1 MDGRILRL
9 LSLHVH
15 FLEIDRDKKPQ
26 GRFGISAS
34 HFVPRCQ
41 TWHRNASNIQVWECP
56 SGRRANFISIR
67 QTSSGIFQIFQIFS
81 VINSNYVFSRPWRYS
96 QRYWAWGTSSK
107 PVRKLAP
114 PKRTGISAHSF
125 FLFFNVSFIDPFARG
140 KMRILAWMK
149 FNADR
154 FAGRKRA
161 GSLNKHI
168 KRLSDSAAK
177 SSEKLFN

>member
-1 MDGRILRL
+1 MSTFLRSTETRNHKADL
-9 LSLHVH
+9 E
-15 FLEIDRDKKPQ
+15 FLR
-26 GRFGISAS
+26 S

-114 PKRTGISAHSF
+114 PKRTGISAHGFFF
-125 FLFFNVSFIDPFARG
+125 FLTCH
-140 KMRILAWMK
+140 
-149 FNADR
+149 
-154 FAGRKRA
+154 
-161 GSLNKHI
+161 SLIH
-168 KRLSDSAAK
+168 LHAAK
-177 SSEKLFN
+177 CEF